1 MNKSKKLNELYTHFG
16 IASEKAQ
23 VLELEAGNVVI
34 SFITLFVDTKSITN
48 EEKKEYKRLID
59 DVDSKTLGNLLR
71 KIKSIVHFD
80 STSENI
86 INEALNKRNYL
97 IHRFFKT
104 HNFAIYSENGQ
115 NKMIN
120 ELKEISKHFDTAHNH
135 LQTISR
141 LMAQVAGRDDISIEN
156 TKEFI
161 ERGKQLKI

>member
-71 KIKSIVHFD
+71 EIKSIVHFD

-97 IHRFFKT
+97 IHRFF
-104 HNFAIYSENGQ
+104 
-115 NKMIN
+115 
-120 ELKEISKHFDTAHNH
+120 
-135 LQTISR
+135 
-141 LMAQVAGRDDISIEN
+141 
-156 TKEFI
+156 
-161 ERGKQLKI
+161 